1 LGDEP
6 GEQPVT
12 AVEAGSDLAI
22 SDAGLPLPWI
32 NATGLPN
39 SVITENNDTRQ
50 IAYQLSTWVSKARA
64 ASGRSVATD
73 PGIYVPQENV
83 YDEIRSARHAMEHDS
98 IVSGVA
104 EVTEAMAFAGLSWE
118 SPNPDDADAL
128 NQLAEDADLDGLM
141 RRMWYDMFSCSQAV
155 VAAHWG
161 WVEYTVRGQT
171 KNGNRRKKTYR
182 FFAPQQ
188 LKTLDPAK
196 VVPTGAGPVAGE
208 GLAWQASGGEI
219 DAYWDAF
226 DGRINDPLM
235 LSYFTGQ
242 YLPTVTEAAQLAADG
257 VDTTR
262 LLAMDPAAVFRHT
275 LTKPDYQRHPAVRLR
290 SCFST
295 LDLKQQLLASDRA
308 MLVGAANY
316 ILLVRKGTDA
326 APAQQQEITHLRENF
341 NFVAKLPVIFSDH
354 RLEIEIIAPKT
365 DFVLDRARYD
375 TLDERLLTRLL
386 GTLLIP
392 GHGRDTTDTVATA
405 VARTMENRRHMM
417 RLCLQRR
424 IARAIVDHPRN
435 RGVFEQPPS
444 LVFSPRNIA
453 LAADPTYAQGL
464 LALRTQR
471 EISRETILE
480 YFGLDEAVEAM
491 RMQTEE
497 EFFDDIFRTHVPFS
511 APAPTAGTAPADGTS
526 PDTAAPSPDATGNNR
541 AAPAPTPNGT
551 PEAPG
556 VSGARGGR
564 PVGGG
569 DRPQSPAAVRPRTRK
584 GNPST

>member
-1 LGDEP
+1 MS
-6 GEQPVT
+6 V
-12 AVEAGSDLAI
+12 VEAGSDLAI
-22 SDAGLPLPWI
+22 SASGMPLPWI

-39 SVITENNDTRQ
+39 SVITEHHDTRE

-64 ASGRSVATD
+64 ASGRSVAAD
-73 PGIYVPQENV
+73 PGVYVPSQNP
-83 YDEIRSARHAMEHDS
+83 YDEIRAARHALEHDS

-128 NQLAEDADLDGLM
+128 NQLAEDSDLDGLM
-141 RRMWYDMFSCSQAV
+141 RRMWYDLYACSQVV
-155 VAAHWG
+155 VAGHWG

-171 KNGNRRKKTYR
+171 KNGNRRKKSYR
-182 FFAPQQ
+182 FWAPQQ
-188 LKTLDPAK
+188 LRTLDPAK
-196 VVPTGAGPVAGE
+196 TVPTGTGPVAGE
-208 GLAWQASGGEI
+208 GLAWQASSGEI

-226 DGRINDPLM
+226 DGRLSDPLM

-242 YLPTVTEAAQLAADG
+242 YVPTVTEAAQMAADG

-262 LLAMDPAAVFRHT
+262 LLAMDASAVFRHT
-275 LTKPDYQRHPAVRLR
+275 LTKPDYMRHPAVRMR
-290 SCFST
+290 SVFSV

-341 NFVAKLPVIFSDH
+341 NYVAKLPVIFSDH

-365 DFVLDRARYD
+365 DFVLDRDRYD
-375 TLDERLLTRLL
+375 ALDDRLLTRLL

-392 GHGRDTTDTVATA
+392 GRGRDTTDTVATA

-424 IARAIVDHPRN
+424 ISRAIVDHPRN

-453 LAADPTYAQGL
+453 LAADPVYAQGL

-497 EFFDDIFRTHVPFS
+497 EFFDDIFRTQVPFS
-511 APAPTAGTAPADGTS
+511 ATPPAAGDAPTAPGDP
-526 PDTAAPSPDATGNNR
+526 PPDATGNNR
-541 AAPAPTPNGT
+541 AAPTPNNT

-564 PVGGG
+564 PTGGG
-569 DRPQSPAAVRPRTRK
+569 DSPQSPAAVRPRTRK